1 VAADALVELEDVT
14 KRFLRHGGEPVLRSV
29 SLEVARGELLAI
41 IGPSGCGKS
50 TLLNMIAGL
59 TEPSEGRVG
68 INERGVRI
76 GYVFQRPR
84 LLPWRTVTR
93 NVEFSLEQLPG
104 SLRDRRRGKSTVGNV
119 LRLVNLEGHERKYPH
134 ELSGG
139 MQQRV
144 ALARALAIE
153 PGLLLLDEPFGS
165 LDALTRSYLQE
176 ELLGIVRGA
185 GTTTLLVTHDIDEAL
200 LLADRVVV
208 ISSRPGRIK
217 REITLPFGRDRSVE
231 QLIAEPDYPEIRT
244 TLYHLLKPEIGEAA
258 EASPA

>member
-1 VAADALVELEDVT
+1 M
-14 KRFLRHGGEPVLRSV
+14 P
-29 SLEVARGELLAI
+29 
-41 IGPSGCGKS
+41 
-50 TLLNMIAGL
+50 
-59 TEPSEGRVG
+59 
-68 INERGVRI
+68 
-76 GYVFQRPR
+76 QRDL
-84 LLPWRTVTR
+84 LLPWRTALD
-93 NVEFSLEQLPG
+93 NACLALELKG
-104 SLRDRRRGKSTVGNV
+104 TSRAEARRRALPLFQRFGLAEFTTAPP
-119 LRLVNLEGHERKYPH
+119 Y

-139 MQQRV
+139 MRQRV
-144 ALARALAIE
+144 AFVRTLLTGK
-153 PGLLLLDEPFGS
+153 PVLLLDEPFGS